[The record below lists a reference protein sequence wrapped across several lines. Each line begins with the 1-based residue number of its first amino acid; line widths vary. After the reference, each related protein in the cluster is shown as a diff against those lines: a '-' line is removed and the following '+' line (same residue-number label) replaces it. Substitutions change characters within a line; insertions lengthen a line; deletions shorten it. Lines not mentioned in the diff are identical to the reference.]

1 MNNTYAEFL
10 LQLIEQLFAEDEIK
24 GLASRTCYIC
34 NTLNHPM
41 ITSVIP
47 SPYSWTEHNA
57 QYITML
63 LNSIDSLLN
72 KEHKAQMQ
80 FARETYNNYMPT
92 KPTTLTMILEK
103 RYPNTTPLGRR
114 VEWLQDLA
122 KYHKARGT
130 SRTCHEIRGWLK
142 VAK

>member
-10 LQLIEQLFAEDEIK
+10 LQLIEQLFAEDEIRGSTSK
-24 GLASRTCYIC
+24 TCYIC
-34 NTLNHPM
+34 NTLNNPM

-47 SPYSWTEHNA
+47 SPRSWVEYNA

-63 LNSIDSLLN
+63 LNSIDRLLN
-72 KEHKAQMQ
+72 KEHKAQMNY
-80 FARETYNNYMPT
+80 AIERNNHYMPS
-92 KPTTLTMILEK
+92 KPTTLTMILGD

-114 VEWLQDLA
+114 VEWLQALA

-130 SRTCHEIRGWLK
+130 SRTCREIRNWLHT
-142 VAK
+142 